1 MALPGA
7 DLPTAA
13 RLVRLRSALGT
24 LPAALVRQVDDA
36 VLMHRDPM
44 TTRMTSA
51 AAATDMMAGQQQEPS
66 EWPSASNSTDT
77 SSSSPG
83 AAALS
88 ELDCLC
94 TLLEVECPVWFEGK
108 GEAVECSGGGGS
120 RPDGTSSLP
129 MMGRAS
135 SCGLDV
141 DVLLNKAYL
150 TLAMAG
156 PEVWSSPHLLCRC
169 EAGNGG
175 AGNDL

>member
-44 TTRMTSA
+44 MTSA
-51 AAATDMMAGQQQEPS
+51 AAAAVMMAGRQDESSERSSAGEP
-66 EWPSASNSTDT
+66 TDT

-169 EAGNGG
+169 EAGNG
-175 AGNDL
+175 AGNDS

>member
-44 TTRMTSA
+44 MTSA
-51 AAATDMMAGQQQEPS
+51 AAAAAMMAGRQEESS
-66 EWPSASNSTDT
+66 ERTSVGEPTDT
-77 SSSSPG
+77 SSSSSG
-83 AAALS
+83 ASAALS

-94 TLLEVECPVWFEGK
+94 TLLEVECPVWLEGK

-120 RPDGTSSLP
+120 RSDGTSSLP

-156 PEVWSSPHLLCRC
+156 PDVWSSPHLLCRY
-169 EAGNGG
+169 EAGNG
-175 AGNDL
+175 AGDDL